1 MVKASG
7 VINLRGEH
15 IFKATTRKFMSFRQ
29 SLADMS
35 AVAHYFQNRSVP
47 ICHHV
52 DAELL
57 FCLRT
62 RANFTAY
69 LTTPPGTSQIQRLYR
84 LVLDN
89 FVVME
94 IFA

>member
-1 MVKASG
+1 LLGVVKASG

-15 IFKATTRKFMSFRQ
+15 IFKATTRKFMSFHQ

-57 FCLRT
+57 FVV
-62 RANFTAY
+62 Y
-69 LTTPPGTSQIQRLYR
+69 EPVQILP
-84 LVLDN
+84 L
-89 FVVME
+89 
-94 IFA
+94 I